1 MVGNVDIPDDVA
13 SPTVSPDTF
22 TDIGV
27 DDLVTVDNLPHEN
40 LPIPPTPSVERSLGT
55 EDEIPLTLDPAF
67 E

>member
-1 MVGNVDIPDDVA
+1 MVGNVEIPDAVA
-13 SPTVSPDTF
+13 SPTVNPDTL

-40 LPIPPTPSVERSLGT
+40 LPIPPTPSVRPLRT